1 MVGGSRRGGE
11 RLAVTRD
18 DHRDLGEATLTGV
31 RWIAGARLV
40 AEVTAFASVILLA
53 RLIPPA
59 EFGRAAVALVFVG
72 VAAILGPRGL
82 TAVIVQRPSL
92 SRQETESATFLC
104 LALGVAGSAATLLFA
119 TSGVAQSVFGDRT
132 ADLLALASPAFLL
145 AGLGGV
151 PQALVQRE
159 LGFRRVGVFD
169 AVSVVIGAATAV
181 LLAVSGHDGE
191 SLVIGALV
199 LVGAASLIALASV
212 PLVWPRPSRSGIRE
226 LTGFATPVTLSSL
239 VYLGFRH
246 VDYVILGAGMPAAQ
260 VGYYWRAY
268 QLGVEYQG
276 KISQIML
283 RVSFPV
289 YSRADDLDELKRLR
303 LRIVR
308 THATVIVPLLAGFIA
323 AAPTLIPWLFGD
335 AWEPAVL
342 PTQILAVAGMAE
354 AMTTGVGPLVIALGR
369 PGLLL
374 WWNVIELVA
383 YAVMVA
389 LLAQYGLIWVSIGVV
404 VYTLVSLLVTQS
416 VLMRLVIG
424 LGLGD
429 FWRDVRAG
437 VVTAAVALPLLVGGR
452 MVLEELGVPT
462 LLLLTVL
469 ALVGTAVYAGVLR
482 LLFGDVWIDLWVLRR
497 RVFAR
502 KGLAADEAK

>member
-1 MVGGSRRGGE
+1 MSSDEDR
-11 RLAVTRD
+11 
-18 DHRDLGEATLTGV
+18 RDLREATLTGV
-31 RWIAGARLV
+31 RWVSGARLV
-40 AEVTAFASVILLA
+40 AEVSAFASVVVLA
-53 RLIPPA
+53 RLISPS

-92 SRQETESATFLC
+92 SRREVESATFLC
-104 LALGVAGSAATLLFA
+104 LALGVAASAATLVFA
-119 TSGVAQSVFGDRT
+119 SSSLAQSVFGERT
-132 ADLLALASPAFLL
+132 ADLIAFASPSFLL

-169 AVSVVIGAATAV
+169 AVSVVLGAATGV

-199 LVGAASLIALASV
+199 LVGAASLTALASV
-212 PLVWPRPSRSGIRE
+212 SPVFPRPSRRGIRE

-246 VDYVILGAGMPAAQ
+246 VDYVILGAGMPPAQ
-260 VGYYWRAY
+260 VGFYWRAY

-289 YSRADDLDELKRLR
+289 YSRANDLDELKQLR

-323 AAPTLIPWLFGD
+323 VAPILIPWLFGD

-342 PTQILAVAGMAE
+342 PAQILAVAGMAE
-354 AMTTGVGPLVIALGR
+354 AMTTGVGPLIVALGR

-374 WWNVIELVA
+374 AWNVVELAA
-383 YAVMVA
+383 YALLVA
-389 LLAQYGLIWVSIGVV
+389 LLAQYGLTWVSIGVA
-404 VYTLVSLLVTQS
+404 VYTVASALVTQS
-416 VLMRLVIG
+416 VLMPLVID
-424 LGLGD
+424 LGIAD
-429 FWRDVRAG
+429 FWRDIRAG
-437 VVTAAVALPLLVGGR
+437 VVTAAVALPLLVGER
-452 MVLEELGVPT
+452 MLLEALGVPT
-462 LLLLTVL
+462 LPLL
-469 ALVGTAVYAGVLR
+469 ALLGIVGTAVYVAVLR
-482 LLFGDVWIDLWVLRR
+482 LLFGDVWADLVVLRR
-497 RVFAR
+497 RVFGA
-502 KGLAADEAK
+502 